1 MKKLVLRDVHAKAV
15 AHCLFKG
22 SVLEGT
28 KEGVFENI
36 HIDLMIESEEP
47 VEKIQELAR
56 LTRRMCITEA
66 ALKPG
71 TVIKQHYLNGQLV
84 EV

>member
-1 MKKLVLRDVHAKAV
+1 
-15 AHCLFKG
+15 
-22 SVLEGT
+22 
-28 KEGVFENI
+28 
-36 HIDLMIESEEP
+36 MIESEEP